1 MTHDESLA
9 LASTMLEDAVTS
21 SSTSSARRVCG
32 QIAILLGDAQRVEEC
47 RSITESRMQPDGDQ
61 YLALLNMTTTVQH
74 LLAHPELIEG
84 THDSIADA
92 HRTEAL
98 KKTGGDAARRRVE
111 TAPDLFVVTHDPS
124 RIAALV
130 GLMDEMPPRGGAHVR
145 VENGQQRGEWIVH
158 VVTHDREALLARI
171 TDALRSE
178 HLNIVAAD
186 LATWPDGAVL
196 DSFTVQSQAKPRE
209 DTLQT
214 LVSRHV
220 SRPSFAWLRR
230 TGGTG
235 LQVSFENNLHPEN
248 TVVTVTGPDR
258 EGLLWRVA
266 TTFNRAKVSVHHARI
281 ETVDGRVNDRFEVT
295 DQRGRKLDVAMQ
307 TRIVRLLR

>member
-9 LASTMLEDAVTS
+9 LASTMLEDAVISPSAS
-21 SSTSSARRVCG
+21 SERRVCA
-32 QIAILLGDAQRVEEC
+32 QIAVLLGDPQRVEEC
-47 RSITESRMQPDGDQ
+47 RSVTEARMNPDGDQ
-61 YLALLNMTTTVQH
+61 YLTLLNLTTTVQH

-92 HRTEAL
+92 HRTDAL
-98 KKTGGDAARRRVE
+98 RKTGGDAARMRVE

-145 VENGQQRGEWIVH
+145 VENGQRRGEWIVH

-178 HLNIVAAD
+178 RLNIVAAD

-209 DTLQT
+209 EALQT

-220 SRPSFAWLRR
+220 SRFSFARLRR
-230 TGGTG
+230 TGSTG
-235 LQVSFENNLHPEN
+235 LTISCDNNLHPEN
-248 TVVTVTGPDR
+248 SVVTVTGPDR
-258 EGLLWRVA
+258 AGLLWRVA
-266 TTFNRAKVSVHHARI
+266 TAFNRAKVSVHHARI
-281 ETVDGRVNDRFEVT
+281 ETVDGQVNDRFEVT
-295 DQRGRKLDVAMQ
+295 DQRGRKLDDATQ
-307 TRIVRLLR
+307 ARIVRLLR

>member
-1 MTHDESLA
+1 MTHDESLL

-21 SSTSSARRVCG
+21 PSASSARRVCG
-32 QIAILLGDAQRVEEC
+32 QIAILLGDPQRVEEC
-47 RSITESRMQPDGDQ
+47 RSITESRMKPDSNQ
-61 YLALLNMTTTVQH
+61 YLTLLNMTTTVQH
-74 LLAHPELIEG
+74 LLAHPELMEG

-98 KKTGGDAARRRVE
+98 RKTGGEAARRRVE

-130 GLMDEMPPRGGAHVR
+130 GLMDEMPSRGGAHVR
-145 VENGQQRGEWIVH
+145 VENGQRRGEWIVH

-178 HLNIVAAD
+178 HLNIIAAD

-196 DSFTVQSQAKPRE
+196 DSFTVQSHAKPRE
-209 DTLQT
+209 DALQA

-220 SRPSFAWLRR
+220 SKLSFGWLRR

-235 LQVSFENNLHPEN
+235 LTVSFDNNLHPEN
-248 TVVTVTGPDR
+248 TVLTVTGPDR

-266 TTFNRAKVSVHHARI
+266 TSLNRAKVSVHHARV
-281 ETVDGRVNDRFEVT
+281 ETVDGLVNDRFEVT
-295 DQRGRKLDVAMQ
+295 DQSGRKLDTVTQ
-307 TRIVRLLR
+307 SRIVRLLR